1 MTGTQVNKSYVLV
14 LPKLKRDS
22 DVKSSDTPGKWE
34 AQPAKA
40 FQDVASSLDYKAP
53 GEMKSV
59 SSVPTMWARPLSME
73 MALHNPYYPIRDEMV
88 QQWQGMLAAVALA
101 EVRRFPI
108 TAQLLELGQV
118 KDQNP
123 FARSLYE
130 LLPDPVNALYASE
143 PKNPWEDIYIFM
155 WDGLPV
161 GLTTPSTIVAPSEE
175 GKWNGLPWW
184 NKLTGQLESPQP
196 HLNVSEKALLW
207 RWLENLR
214 RILGDPSYEGQAEA
228 IDAIGGLLDDFQN
241 SLGSRP
247 MEQGLSLSNNPQFF
261 GVAINRGV
269 LEGIN
274 RPVKAEAQSS
284 WVRLVPSKSK
294 GQVKPLLII
303 DQNISSAWGKPPQD
317 IWIHEEQTLA
327 SLQIQD
333 LREKKITWP
342 DVEWKESKDLFMDK
356 FRFVDQEDALPGA
369 FLPPGTKL
377 IFQGQSI
384 TPLIP
389 INPVLLDY
397 FTPEDLIAKVEFA
410 QINSSDGPQVRVTL
424 DLPLSGMKDD
434 PRQPQNY
441 RISKD
446 YPIEDKNA
454 LPEVPVLQVWPNF
467 LADGWRSY
475 YAFYYDAEFGED
487 TFQVYLPEAK
497 ERHPFMDGR
506 GAYQI
511 THLEEFP
518 SFIECQDSSG
528 SPIGLIML
536 KSPEK
541 IRLGERWKVGVDFGT
556 SFTNIYV
563 NSNDL
568 SEPLKLENLHL
579 KVTEV
584 LTETRRPVLFEYFV
598 PESFIPIDKPLPLS
612 SVLTTRG
619 KPNKTENQGFPIIDG
634 RIYVPERNR
643 FEPLRGWIET
653 DLKWKNYNPNKLFLK
668 HLALHVSA
676 VAAKEGVQQIQW
688 CISYPTAFSRR
699 DKNRYAK
706 TWQDLTE
713 ELQAQTGIKH
723 ICPHSDDVGLFK
735 TESLAIAQYFAD
747 QEKHDLIRTT
757 CIDMGGGTS
766 DISVWYN
773 NELIHQCSV
782 LLAGRHLLSDFL
794 ELNPNFF
801 SQLFEQNLTDW
812 DRLTKD
818 KFSAK
823 LDVFLR
829 LESENW
835 LKNKRDFAEDDPKF
849 QGLLQLM
856 AIGMG
861 GLYYYVGT
869 ILGVLEQEKKYQS
882 REITPV
888 YIGGNGSRLLNWL
901 AERGKFLPSSEVSDL
916 LSQMLTKGSGFE
928 DRILEKTRLSQ
939 RPKDEVACGLVLGRT
954 RLTGLGKKTKDPLI
968 AGEDCEINGN
978 PIDWSER
985 LEFEGNIRELKIPDL
1000 VQLRTFL
1007 DDFHVSLKELEIEE
1021 ILPLQD
1027 YELGDEPGAEPESTY
1042 NQTLWRNTQRELTNV
1057 LLNMKG
1063 ETDDIR
1069 VEPPFIIGL
1078 KALLHVLAKE
1088 WAGK

>member
-1 MTGTQVNKSYVLV
+1 MTGTQVNKGYVLV

-22 DVKSSDTPGKWE
+22 DVSSSDTPGKWD

-40 FQDVASSLDYKAP
+40 FQDVASSLDYRAP
-53 GEMKSV
+53 GEVKSV

-73 MALHNPYYPIRDEMV
+73 MALHNRNYPIRAEMV
-88 QQWQGMLAAVALA
+88 QQWQGMLAALALA
-101 EVRRFPI
+101 EVRGFPLA
-108 TAQLLELGQV
+108 AQFLDLGV
-118 KDQNP
+118 EKDQNP

-130 LLPDPVNALYASE
+130 LLPDPVNALYALDG
-143 PKNPWEDIYIFM
+143 KNPWQDVYIFL
-155 WDGLPV
+155 WQGRPV
-161 GLTTPSTIVAPSEE
+161 GITTPSTIVAPSEE
-175 GKWNGLPWW
+175 GKWDGLPWW
-184 NKLTGQLESPQP
+184 NKQTGRLESPQA

-207 RWLENLR
+207 RWLDNLR
-214 RILGDPSYEGQAEA
+214 GILGNYGGETEA
-228 IDAIGGLLDDFQN
+228 IDSIGGLLDEFRD

-247 MEQGLSLSNNPQFF
+247 QEGLSLSNNPQFF
-261 GVAINRGV
+261 SVAINRGL

-274 RPVKAEAQSS
+274 RPVKADAQSS
-284 WVRLVPSKSK
+284 WVRLVPSQGKTPA
-294 GQVKPLLII
+294 KPLLII
-303 DQNISSAWGKPPQD
+303 DPEISQAWGKAPQD
-317 IWIHEEQTLA
+317 IWIHQEQTLA

-333 LREKKITWP
+333 LRNGKITWL
-342 DVEWKESKDLFMDK
+342 DVEWKESKDLFLEE
-356 FRFVDQEDALPGA
+356 FRFVDQDEALPGA

-377 IFQGQSI
+377 TFESQSI

-389 INPVLLDY
+389 LNPILLDY
-397 FTPEDLIAKVEFA
+397 FTPEDLIAKVELA
-410 QINSSDGPQVRVTL
+410 QINSNDGPQVRVTL

-434 PRQPQNY
+434 ERQPQNY
-441 RISKD
+441 RIYKD
-446 YPIEDKNA
+446 YPIKKENR
-454 LPEVPVLQVWPNF
+454 LPEVPVLEVWPNF
-467 LADGWRSY
+467 RAEGWRSY
-475 YAFYYDAEFGED
+475 YAFYYDAEFGKD
-487 TFQVYLPEAK
+487 TFGVHLPEAK
-497 ERHPFMDGR
+497 NPRPFVDGR
-506 GAYQI
+506 GAFQI
-511 THLEEFP
+511 AHLEEFP
-518 SFIECQDSSG
+518 SFIECLDSLKN
-528 SPIGLIML
+528 PIGLILL
-536 KSPEK
+536 KTPEE
-541 IRLGERWKVGVDFGT
+541 IRLQDRWKVGVDFGT
-556 SFTNIYV
+556 SFSNIYV

-568 SEPLKLENLHL
+568 SEPLELESLHL

-584 LTETRRPVLFEYFV
+584 LRETRSPVLFEYFV
-598 PESFIPIDKPLPLS
+598 PESFIPADKPLPLS

-619 KPNKTENQGFPIIDG
+619 KPDKGQNLDFPIIDG
-634 RIYVPERNR
+634 RIYVPDRNR
-643 FEPLRGWIET
+643 FEPLNGWIET
-653 DLKWKNYNPNKLFLK
+653 DLKWKNYIPNKLFLK

-676 VAAKEGVQQIQW
+676 IAAKEGVRQIQW

-713 ELQAQTGIKH
+713 ELEEQTGIKH
-723 ICPHSDDVGLFK
+723 ICPEPEDVGLFK

-747 QEKHDLIRTT
+747 REGFDLIRTT

-773 NELIHQCSV
+773 NELVHQCSV

-801 SQLFEQNLTDW
+801 AHLFELELKEW

-849 QGLLQLM
+849 QGLLRLI
-856 AIGMG
+856 AIGIG

-869 ILGVLEQEKKYQS
+869 ILGVLEQEGKYQS

-901 AERGKFLPSSEVSDL
+901 AERGKFLPSSEVNDL
-916 LSQMLTKGSGFE
+916 LSQMLSKGSGFE
-928 DRILEKTRLSQ
+928 DEIVEKTRLSE

-954 RLTGLGKKTKDPLI
+954 KLTGLGRKTKDPLI

-978 PIDWSER
+978 PIQWRDR
-985 LEFEGNIRELKIPDL
+985 LEFEGNIQQLKIPNL
-1000 VQLRTFL
+1000 LQLRMFL
-1007 DDFHVSLKELEIEE
+1007 DDFHVSLKELGIEE

-1027 YELGDEPGAEPESTY
+1027 YELGDQPGADPESAY
-1042 NQTLWRNTQRELTNV
+1042 NKTLWRNTERELTNV
-1057 LLNMKG
+1057 LLNMRG
-1063 ETDDIR
+1063 ETDEIR
-1069 VEPPFIIGL
+1069 VEPPFIMGL
-1078 KALLHVLAKE
+1078 KALLRALAKE
-1088 WAGK
+1088 WAGR

>member
-1 MTGTQVNKSYVLV
+1 MTGTQVNKGYVLV

-22 DVKSSDTPGKWE
+22 DVRASDTPGKWD
-34 AQPAKA
+34 AQQKKA

-53 GEMKSV
+53 GAVKSV

-73 MALHNPYYPIRDEMV
+73 MALHNPYYPIRTEMV
-88 QQWQGMLAAVALA
+88 QQWQGMLAALALA

-108 TAQLLELGQV
+108 TAQFLDLGV
-118 KDQNP
+118 ERDKNP

-130 LLPDPVNALYASE
+130 LLPDPVNALYALDA
-143 PKNPWEDIYIFM
+143 KNPWQDVYIFL
-155 WDGLPV
+155 WNEKPV
-161 GLTTPSTIVAPSEE
+161 GLSTPSTIVAPSEE
-175 GKWNGLPWW
+175 GKWDGLPWW

-207 RWLENLR
+207 RWLENLQG
-214 RILGDPSYEGQAEA
+214 ILGNYRGEAEA
-228 IDAIGGLLDDFQN
+228 IDSISGLLEEFRN

-247 MEQGLSLSNNPQFF
+247 DQRLNLSNNPQFF

-274 RPVKAEAQSS
+274 LPVKSESQSS
-284 WVRLVPSKSK
+284 WVRVVPSKGK
-294 GQVKPLLII
+294 GQAKPLLII
-303 DQNISSAWGKPPQD
+303 DQEISPAWGKPPQD

-333 LREKKITWP
+333 LRNGRITWQ
-342 DVEWKESKDLFMDK
+342 DVEWKESKELFLEE
-356 FRFVDQEDALPGA
+356 FQFIDQDYALPGA
-369 FLPPGTKL
+369 FLPSGTKL
-377 IFQGQSI
+377 TFQGQTI

-389 INPVLLDY
+389 LNPILLDY
-397 FTPEDLIAKVEFA
+397 FTPEDLIAKVELA
-410 QINSSDGPQVRVTL
+410 QINSNDGPQVRVSL

-434 PRQPQNY
+434 PRQPKNY
-441 RISKD
+441 RVSKD
-446 YPIEDKNA
+446 YPIKEENA
-454 LPEVPVLQVWPNF
+454 LPEVPVLEVWPNF
-467 LADGWRSY
+467 QAEGWRSY
-475 YAFYYDAEFGED
+475 YAFYYDAEHGEG

-497 ERHPFMDGR
+497 EHHPFVDGR

-518 SFIECQDSSG
+518 SFIECQDSSRN
-528 SPIGLIML
+528 SIGLILL

-541 IRLGERWKVGVDFGT
+541 IRLGDRWKVGVDFGT

-568 SEPLKLENLHL
+568 SEQLNLENLHL

-598 PESFIPIDKPLPLS
+598 PESFIPADKPLPLS

-619 KPNKTENQGFPIIDG
+619 KPDKTQSLDFPIIDG
-634 RIYVPERNR
+634 RIYVPDRNR

-653 DLKWKNYNPNKLFLK
+653 DLKWKNYLPNKLFLK
-668 HLALHVSA
+668 HLALHISA
-676 VAAKEGVQQIQW
+676 IAAKEGVQQIQW

-713 ELQAQTGIKH
+713 ELQAQTGIRH
-723 ICPHSDDVGLFK
+723 ICPEPNDVGLFK
-735 TESLAIAQYFAD
+735 SESLAIAQYFAD

-766 DISVWYN
+766 DISVWYKN
-773 NELIHQCSV
+773 KLIHQCSV

-801 SQLFEQNLTDW
+801 AQLFEQNLKEW
-812 DRLTKD
+812 DRLTED
-818 KFSAK
+818 KFSSK

-861 GLYYYVGT
+861 GLYYYVGI
-869 ILGVLEQEKKYQS
+869 ILGVLQDEGKYQT

-901 AERGKFLPSSEVSDL
+901 AERGKFLPSSEVNDL
-916 LSQMLTKGSGFE
+916 LSQMLTKGSGFN
-928 DRILEKTRLSQ
+928 DRILERTRLTQ

-954 RLTGLGKKTKDPLI
+954 RLTGLDTKTEDLLI
-968 AGEDCEINGN
+968 AGENCEINGES
-978 PIDWSER
+978 IEWRDR
-985 LEFEGNIRELKIPDL
+985 LEFKGNIQQLEIPKL
-1000 VQLRTFL
+1000 IQLRTFL
-1007 DDFHVSLKELEIEE
+1007 DDFHGSLKELKIEE

-1042 NQTLWRNTQRELTNV
+1042 NQSLWRDTERELTNV

-1069 VEPPFIIGL
+1069 VEPPFIMGL
-1078 KALLHVLAKE
+1078 KALLKVLAKE

>member
-14 LPKLKRDS
+14 LPRLKRNS
-22 DVKSSDTPGKWE
+22 DVKSSDTPGKWQE
-34 AQPAKA
+34 QPAQA
-40 FQDVASSLDYKAP
+40 FQNVASSLDYKAP
-53 GEMKSV
+53 GEIKSV

-73 MALHNPYYPIRDEMV
+73 MALHNPYYPIRTEMV
-88 QQWQGMLAAVALA
+88 QQWQGMLAALALA

-108 TAQLLELGQV
+108 TAQFLDLGV
-118 KDQNP
+118 ERDKNP

-130 LLPDPVNALYASE
+130 LLPDPVNALYALDA
-143 PKNPWEDIYIFM
+143 KNPWQDVYIFL
-155 WDGLPV
+155 WNEKPV
-161 GLTTPSTIVAPSEE
+161 GLSTPSTIVAPSEE
-175 GKWNGLPWW
+175 GKWDGLPWW

-207 RWLENLR
+207 RWLENLQG
-214 RILGDPSYEGQAEA
+214 ILGNYRGEAEA
-228 IDAIGGLLDDFQN
+228 IDSISGLLEEFRN

-247 MEQGLSLSNNPQFF
+247 DQRLNLSNNPQFF

-274 RPVKAEAQSS
+274 LPVKSESQSS
-284 WVRLVPSKSK
+284 WVRVVPSKGK
-294 GQVKPLLII
+294 GQAKPLLII
-303 DQNISSAWGKPPQD
+303 DQEISPAWGKPPQD

-333 LREKKITWP
+333 LRNGRITWQ
-342 DVEWKESKDLFMDK
+342 DVEWKESKELFLEE
-356 FRFVDQEDALPGA
+356 FQFIDQDYALPGA
-369 FLPPGTKL
+369 FLPSGTKL
-377 IFQGQSI
+377 TFQGQTI

-389 INPVLLDY
+389 LNPILLDY
-397 FTPEDLIAKVEFA
+397 FTPEDLIAKVELA
-410 QINSSDGPQVRVTL
+410 QINSNDGPQVRVSL

-434 PRQPQNY
+434 PRQPKNY
-441 RISKD
+441 RVSKD
-446 YPIEDKNA
+446 YPIKEENA
-454 LPEVPVLQVWPNF
+454 LPEVPVLEVWPNF
-467 LADGWRSY
+467 QAEGWRSY
-475 YAFYYDAEFGED
+475 YAFYYDAEHGEG

-497 ERHPFMDGR
+497 EHHPFVDGR

-518 SFIECQDSSG
+518 SFIECQDSSRN
-528 SPIGLIML
+528 SIGLILL

-541 IRLGERWKVGVDFGT
+541 IRLGDRWKVGVDFGT

-568 SEPLKLENLHL
+568 SEQLNLENLHL

-598 PESFIPIDKPLPLS
+598 PESFIPADKPLPLS

-619 KPNKTENQGFPIIDG
+619 KPDKTQSLDFPIIDG
-634 RIYVPERNR
+634 RIYVPDRNR

-653 DLKWKNYNPNKLFLK
+653 DLKWKNYLPNKLFLK
-668 HLALHVSA
+668 HLALHISA
-676 VAAKEGVQQIQW
+676 IAAKEGVQQIQW

-713 ELQAQTGIKH
+713 ELQAQTGIRH
-723 ICPHSDDVGLFK
+723 ICPEPNDVGLFK
-735 TESLAIAQYFAD
+735 SESLAIAQYFAD

-766 DISVWYN
+766 DISVWYKN
-773 NELIHQCSV
+773 KLIHQCSV

-801 SQLFEQNLTDW
+801 AQLFEQNLKEW
-812 DRLTKD
+812 DRLTED
-818 KFSAK
+818 KFSSK

-861 GLYYYVGT
+861 GLYYYVGI
-869 ILGVLEQEKKYQS
+869 ILGVLQDEGKYQT

-901 AERGKFLPSSEVSDL
+901 AERGKFLPSSEVNDL
-916 LSQMLTKGSGFE
+916 LSQMLTKGSGFN
-928 DRILEKTRLSQ
+928 DRILERTRLTQ

-954 RLTGLGKKTKDPLI
+954 RLTGLDTKTEDMLI
-968 AGEDCEINGN
+968 AGEDCEINGES
-978 PIDWSER
+978 IEWRDR
-985 LEFEGNIRELKIPDL
+985 LEFKGNIQQLEIPKL
-1000 VQLRTFL
+1000 IQLRTFL
-1007 DDFHVSLKELEIEE
+1007 DDFHVSLKELKIEE

-1042 NQTLWRNTQRELTNV
+1042 NQSLWRDTERELTNV

-1069 VEPPFIIGL
+1069 VEPPFIMGL
-1078 KALLHVLAKE
+1078 KALLKVLAKE

>member
-1 MTGTQVNKSYVLV
+1 MG
-14 LPKLKRDS
+14 
-22 DVKSSDTPGKWE
+22 
-34 AQPAKA
+34 
-40 FQDVASSLDYKAP
+40 
-53 GEMKSV
+53 
-59 SSVPTMWARPLSME
+59 LS
-73 MALHNPYYPIRDEMV
+73 
-88 QQWQGMLAAVALA
+88 
-101 EVRRFPI
+101 
-108 TAQLLELGQV
+108 
-118 KDQNP
+118 
-123 FARSLYE
+123 
-130 LLPDPVNALYASE
+130 
-143 PKNPWEDIYIFM
+143 
-155 WDGLPV
+155 
-161 GLTTPSTIVAPSEE
+161 TPSTIVAPSEE
-175 GKWNGLPWW
+175 GKWDGLPWW
-184 NKLTGQLESPQP
+184 NKVTGQLESPQR

-207 RWLENLR
+207 RWLENLQG
-214 RILGDPSYEGQAEA
+214 ILHNYRGEAEA
-228 IDAIGGLLDDFQN
+228 IDSISGLLDEFQK
-241 SLGSRP
+241 SLGSGPDQR
-247 MEQGLSLSNNPQFF
+247 LNLSNNPQFF

-284 WVRLVPSKSK
+284 WVRLVPSQGKA
-294 GQVKPLLII
+294 QAKPLLII
-303 DQNISSAWGKPPQD
+303 DQDISPAWGKPPQD

-333 LREKKITWP
+333 LRNGKITWS
-342 DVEWKESKDLFMDK
+342 DVEWKESKDLFLEE
-356 FRFVDQEDALPGA
+356 FRFVNQEDALPGA

-377 IFQGQSI
+377 TFQGQTI

-389 INPVLLDY
+389 LDPILLEY
-397 FTPEDLIAKVEFA
+397 FTPEDLIAKVELA
-410 QINSSDGPQVRVTL
+410 QINSNDGPQVRVTL
-424 DLPLSGMKDD
+424 DLPLSGMTDD
-434 PRQPQNY
+434 PRRPKNY
-441 RISKD
+441 RVFKD
-446 YPIEDKNA
+446 YPIKEEKEYA
-454 LPEVPVLQVWPNF
+454 LPEVPVLEVWPNF
-467 LADGWRSY
+467 RAEGWRSY
-475 YAFYYDAEFGED
+475 YAFYYDAEHGKE

-497 ERHPFMDGR
+497 EHHPFVDGR

-511 THLEEFP
+511 TYLEEFP
-518 SFIECQDSSG
+518 SFIECQDSSRN
-528 SPIGLIML
+528 SIGLILL
-536 KSPEK
+536 KSPETV
-541 IRLGERWKVGVDFGT
+541 RLGDRWKVGVDFGT

-568 SEPLKLENLHL
+568 SEQLKLENLHL

-598 PESFIPIDKPLPLS
+598 PESFIPADKPLPLS

-619 KPNKTENQGFPIIDG
+619 KSDKTQSPDFPIIDG
-634 RIYVPERNR
+634 RIYVPDRNR

-653 DLKWKNYNPNKLFLK
+653 DLKWKNYIPNKLFLK
-668 HLALHVSA
+668 HLALHISA
-676 VAAKEGVQQIQW
+676 IAAKQGVQQIQW

-706 TWQDLTE
+706 TWQDLSE
-713 ELQAQTGIKH
+713 ELQAQTGIRH
-723 ICPHSDDVGLFK
+723 ICPDSNDVGLFK
-735 TESLAIAQYFAD
+735 SESLAIAQYFAD

-766 DISVWYN
+766 DISVWYKN
-773 NELIHQCSV
+773 KLIHQCSV

-801 SQLFEQNLTDW
+801 AQLFEQNLNEW
-812 DRLTKD
+812 DRLTED

-861 GLYYYVGT
+861 GLYYYVGI
-869 ILGVLEQEKKYQS
+869 ILGVLEQEGKYQKEEKES
-882 REITPV
+882 RKITPV

-901 AERGKFLPSSEVSDL
+901 AERGKFLPTSEVNDL
-916 LSQMLTKGSGFE
+916 LSQMLTKGSGFD
-928 DRILEKTRLSQ
+928 DRMLEKTRLSQ

-954 RLTGLGKKTKDPLI
+954 KLTGLDRKTEDPLI
-968 AGEDCEINGN
+968 AGEDCKINGEF
-978 PIDWSER
+978 IEWRDR
-985 LEFEGNIRELKIPDL
+985 LEFKGNIQQLEIPDL
-1000 VQLRTFL
+1000 IQLRTFL
-1007 DDFHVSLKELEIEE
+1007 DDFHVSLKELKIEE

-1027 YELGDEPGAEPESTY
+1027 YELGDEPGEEPESAY
-1042 NQTLWRNTQRELTNV
+1042 NQALWRNTERELTNV

-1069 VEPPFIIGL
+1069 AEPPFIMGL
-1078 KALLHVLAKE
+1078 KALLKVLAKE

>member
-1 MTGTQVNKSYVLV
+1 
-14 LPKLKRDS
+14 
-22 DVKSSDTPGKWE
+22 
-34 AQPAKA
+34 
-40 FQDVASSLDYKAP
+40 
-53 GEMKSV
+53 
-59 SSVPTMWARPLSME
+59 
-73 MALHNPYYPIRDEMV
+73 
-88 QQWQGMLAAVALA
+88 
-101 EVRRFPI
+101 
-108 TAQLLELGQV
+108 
-118 KDQNP
+118 
-123 FARSLYE
+123 
-130 LLPDPVNALYASE
+130 
-143 PKNPWEDIYIFM
+143 
-155 WDGLPV
+155 
-161 GLTTPSTIVAPSEE
+161 
-175 GKWNGLPWW
+175 
-184 NKLTGQLESPQP
+184 
-196 HLNVSEKALLW
+196 
-207 RWLENLR
+207 
-214 RILGDPSYEGQAEA
+214 
-228 IDAIGGLLDDFQN
+228 
-241 SLGSRP
+241 
-247 MEQGLSLSNNPQFF
+247 
-261 GVAINRGV
+261 
-269 LEGIN
+269 
-274 RPVKAEAQSS
+274 
-284 WVRLVPSKSK
+284 
-294 GQVKPLLII
+294 
-303 DQNISSAWGKPPQD
+303 
-317 IWIHEEQTLA
+317 
-327 SLQIQD
+327 
-333 LREKKITWP
+333 
-342 DVEWKESKDLFMDK
+342 
-356 FRFVDQEDALPGA
+356 
-369 FLPPGTKL
+369 
-377 IFQGQSI
+377 
-384 TPLIP
+384 
-389 INPVLLDY
+389 LLDY

-454 LPEVPVLQVWPNF
+454 LPEVPVLEVWPNF

-497 ERHPFMDGR
+497 ERHPFIDGR

-528 SPIGLIML
+528 SPIGLILL

-849 QGLLQLM
+849 QGLLRLM

-869 ILGVLEQEKKYQS
+869 ILGVLEQEGKYQS

-888 YIGGNGSRLLNWL
+888 YIGG
-901 AERGKFLPSSEVSDL
+901 
-916 LSQMLTKGSGFE
+916 
-928 DRILEKTRLSQ
+928 
-939 RPKDEVACGLVLGRT
+939 
-954 RLTGLGKKTKDPLI
+954 
-968 AGEDCEINGN
+968 
-978 PIDWSER
+978 
-985 LEFEGNIRELKIPDL
+985 
-1000 VQLRTFL
+1000 
-1007 DDFHVSLKELEIEE
+1007 
-1021 ILPLQD
+1021 
-1027 YELGDEPGAEPESTY
+1027 
-1042 NQTLWRNTQRELTNV
+1042 
-1057 LLNMKG
+1057 
-1063 ETDDIR
+1063 
-1069 VEPPFIIGL
+1069 
-1078 KALLHVLAKE
+1078 
-1088 WAGK
+1088 

>member
-1 MTGTQVNKSYVLV
+1 MTGTQVNKGYVLV

-22 DVKSSDTPGKWE
+22 DVRASDTPGKWD
-34 AQPAKA
+34 AQQKKA

-53 GEMKSV
+53 GAVKSV

-73 MALHNPYYPIRDEMV
+73 MALHNPYYPIRTEMV
-88 QQWQGMLAAVALA
+88 QQWQGMLAALALA

-108 TAQLLELGQV
+108 TAQFLDLGV
-118 KDQNP
+118 ERDKNP

-130 LLPDPVNALYASE
+130 LLPDPVNALYALDA
-143 PKNPWEDIYIFM
+143 KNPWQDVYIFL
-155 WDGLPV
+155 WNEKPV
-161 GLTTPSTIVAPSEE
+161 GLSTPSTIVAPSEE
-175 GKWNGLPWW
+175 GKWDGLPWW

-207 RWLENLR
+207 RWLENLQG
-214 RILGDPSYEGQAEA
+214 ILGNYRGEAEA
-228 IDAIGGLLDDFQN
+228 IDSISGLLEEFRN

-247 MEQGLSLSNNPQFF
+247 DQRLNLSNNPQFF

-274 RPVKAEAQSS
+274 LPVKSESQSS
-284 WVRLVPSKSK
+284 WVRVVPSKGK
-294 GQVKPLLII
+294 GQAKPLLII
-303 DQNISSAWGKPPQD
+303 DQEISPAWGKPPQD

-333 LREKKITWP
+333 LRNGRITWQ
-342 DVEWKESKDLFMDK
+342 DVEWKESKELFLEE
-356 FRFVDQEDALPGA
+356 FQFIDQDYALPGA
-369 FLPPGTKL
+369 FLPSGTKL
-377 IFQGQSI
+377 TFQGQTI

-389 INPVLLDY
+389 LNPILLDY
-397 FTPEDLIAKVEFA
+397 FTPEDLIAKVELA
-410 QINSSDGPQVRVTL
+410 QINSNDGPQVRVSL

-434 PRQPQNY
+434 PRQPKNY
-441 RISKD
+441 RVSKD
-446 YPIEDKNA
+446 YPIKEENA
-454 LPEVPVLQVWPNF
+454 LPEVPVLEVWPNF
-467 LADGWRSY
+467 QAEGWRSY
-475 YAFYYDAEFGED
+475 YAFYYDAEHGEG

-497 ERHPFMDGR
+497 EHHPFVDGR

-518 SFIECQDSSG
+518 SFIECQDSSRN
-528 SPIGLIML
+528 SIGLILL

-541 IRLGERWKVGVDFGT
+541 IRLGDRWKVGVDFGT

-568 SEPLKLENLHL
+568 SEQLNLENLHL

-598 PESFIPIDKPLPLS
+598 PESFIPADKPLPLS

-619 KPNKTENQGFPIIDG
+619 KPDKTQSLDFPIIDG
-634 RIYVPERNR
+634 RIYVPDRNR

-653 DLKWKNYNPNKLFLK
+653 DLKWKNYLPNKLFLK
-668 HLALHVSA
+668 HLALHISA
-676 VAAKEGVQQIQW
+676 IAAKEGVQQIQW

-713 ELQAQTGIKH
+713 ELQAQTGIRH
-723 ICPHSDDVGLFK
+723 ICPEPNDVGLFK
-735 TESLAIAQYFAD
+735 SESLAIAQYFAD

-766 DISVWYN
+766 DISVWYKN
-773 NELIHQCSV
+773 KLIHQCSV

-801 SQLFEQNLTDW
+801 AQLFEQNLKEW
-812 DRLTKD
+812 DRLTED
-818 KFSAK
+818 KFSSK

-861 GLYYYVGT
+861 GLYYYVGI
-869 ILGVLEQEKKYQS
+869 ILGVLQDEGKYQT

-901 AERGKFLPSSEVSDL
+901 AERGKFLPSSEVNDL
-916 LSQMLTKGSGFE
+916 LSQMLTKGSGFN
-928 DRILEKTRLSQ
+928 DRILERTRLTQ

-954 RLTGLGKKTKDPLI
+954 RLTGLDTKTEDMLI
-968 AGEDCEINGN
+968 AGEDCEINGES
-978 PIDWSER
+978 IEWRDR
-985 LEFEGNIRELKIPDL
+985 LEFKGNIQQLEIPKL
-1000 VQLRTFL
+1000 IQLRTFL
-1007 DDFHVSLKELEIEE
+1007 DDFHVSLKELKIEE

-1042 NQTLWRNTQRELTNV
+1042 NQSLWRDTERELTNV

-1069 VEPPFIIGL
+1069 VEPPFIMGL
-1078 KALLHVLAKE
+1078 KALLKVLAKE